1 MRPLTRV
8 AAIAA
13 LLIPLCSLAPADA
26 WAVDSDDALTL
37 ASQQVSSVSGGIGSI
52 KQAVQR
58 SQAARTPAQQIA
70 DAELLIGAKDY
81 DRAATLL
88 NQVIEKNPDHP
99 TAYPDALALL
109 GEVYFR
115 SNQLW
120 SARRVFQKI
129 AASSSDP
136 RFSSYLSKSLARLVD
151 IAMRKRDE
159 ALLTEV
165 IASIDQAPASATTL
179 LAYARGKALLAKKD
193 YVTAKSVLTGIDE
206 KSEYAHQ
213 ARFLLGLI
221 SVKESTPAPVKLEE
235 GEEPPAAPKERYAQA
250 VDLFTKVTQLPPD
263 TEAHRQVIDQA
274 WLAIG
279 RLFYE
284 TNQLNQ
290 AIQAYNKIDRSSS
303 EFGTMLYELAWV
315 YVKLGDA
322 DRALRSL
329 EVLAVADPKGQNIAD
344 GTLLRGDLMLRAGKF
359 DKALATY
366 EGFKTTY
373 DPMREKVETFL
384 ASTSDP
390 GAYYDKLTKKE
401 FETVDATSLPPVAL
415 EWAREAEDGEAAFG
429 IVDDVAECRE
439 LLAQSNDMVDRLGAV
454 LNSPARV
461 RAFPELKIGLERA
474 LGMLNRTALAR
485 LTLAEGLEDVDDDAF
500 SGELGTVRA
509 ERRSLEARL
518 KKLPTTDADF
528 SAREVDAERQWN
540 RVSQAVQR
548 LELQINQNQAIING
562 LRRVIDEGGSLG
574 VVRDPA
580 AIAAWEAQI
589 RDEEAKLALFKQQA
603 DELRK
608 MIRSGRVI
616 AGFGD
621 QRFIEDEQ
629 VRTRYAIVLRKELEL
644 GSAGAGGNKVASYSQ
659 KALPVIKQ
667 ADEADAQINAIK
679 AEIEAEVERKTQLV
693 IADVNAE
700 TEKLVGYQVRLE
712 ELDGQA
718 RVLVGEVM
726 MRNFGFVRDRLK
738 SMILRADV
746 GITQQAWEVR
756 EDQITRVRT
765 LTRERAQQERTLRE
779 ELNEVLDDAGE
790 STEET
795 KP

>member
-1 MRPLTRV
+1 MRPFSRF
-8 AAIAA
+8 AAILA
-13 LLIPLCSLAPADA
+13 LVVPLWATEAL
-26 WAVDSDDALTL
+26 AVDSDEALVL
-37 ASQQVSSVSGGIGSI
+37 AGQQVSSVAGGVNSI
-52 KQAVQR
+52 KQAVAR
-58 SQAARTPAQQIA
+58 SQAGRTPQQQIA
-70 DAELLIGAKDY
+70 DAVLLMGAKDY
-81 DRAATLL
+81 DRAATVL
-88 NQVIEKNPDHP
+88 NQVIEKYADHA

-129 AASSSDP
+129 AAASSEP
-136 RFSSYLSKSLARLVD
+136 RFSPYLSKALARLVD

-159 ALLTEV
+159 TLLTEV
-165 IASIDQAPASATTL
+165 IASIDAAPASATTM

-193 YVTAKSVLTGIDE
+193 YATAKTVLSGIDD

-213 ARFLLGLI
+213 AKYLLALI
-221 SVKESTPAPVKLEE
+221 SVKESTPAPVPLEE
-235 GEEPPAAPKERYAQA
+235 GQDPPPVPKERYAQA
-250 VDLFTKVTQLPPD
+250 IDLFTKVTQLPPD
-263 TEAHRQVIDQA
+263 TEAHRQVIDHA

-290 AIQAYNKIDRSSS
+290 AIQAYNKIDRASG

-322 DRALRSL
+322 DRALRAL

-359 DKALATY
+359 DKALSTY

-373 DPMREKVETFL
+373 EPMREKVEAFL

-401 FETVDATSLPPVAL
+401 FETADTASLPPVAM

-429 IVDDVAECRE
+429 IVDDITECRE
-439 LLAQSNDMVDRLGAV
+439 LLAQANDMVERLNAV
-454 LNSPARV
+454 LASPAKV
-461 RAFPELKIGLERA
+461 RAFPELKAGIERA
-474 LGMLNRTALAR
+474 LSMLNRTALAR
-485 LTLAEGLEDVDDDAF
+485 LTLAEGMEDVEDDDL
-500 SGELGTVRA
+500 SGEIATVRA

-528 SAREVDAERQWN
+528 AAREVEAERQWN
-540 RVSQAVQR
+540 KVSQAAQR
-548 LELQINQNQAIING
+548 LELQINQNQAIVNG
-562 LRRVIDEGGSLG
+562 LRRVIEEGDELG
-574 VVRDPA
+574 IVRDPA
-580 AIAAWEAQI
+580 TVAAWEAQI
-589 RDEEAKLALFKQQA
+589 KDEEAKLALFRQQLE
-603 DELRK
+603 ELRK
-608 MIRSGRVI
+608 MIRQGRVT

-621 QRFIEDEQ
+621 QRFVEDEQ
-629 VRTRYAIVLRKELEL
+629 VRKRYSIVLRKELEL
-644 GSAGAGGNKVASYSQ
+644 AAAGAAGSGLAAYAN
-659 KALPVIKQ
+659 KALPIVKQ
-667 ADEADAQINAIK
+667 ADETDAAVEKAK
-679 AEIEAEVERKTQLV
+679 AELDGEVERQTQIV
-693 IADVNAE
+693 MTDVSAE
-700 TEKLVGYQVRLE
+700 TQKLVGYQVRLE

-718 RVLVGEVM
+718 RILVGEVM

-756 EDQITRVRT
+756 EDQIVRVRT
-765 LTRERAQQERTLRE
+765 LTRERAQQERMLRE

-790 STEET
+790 SPDQEEGN
-795 KP
+795 K